1 MYRSWLIEHR
11 GYDLDDNELLQ
22 VLRDLRVGER
32 LGLETSELTEL
43 LDASIQP
50 EHQETL
56 RSLRKKIGFDDRMVP
71 GAAAPS
77 SQRAD

>member
-11 GYDLDDNELLQ
+11 GYDLDENELAE
-22 VLRDLRVGER
+22 VLRDLHVGER

-43 LDASIQP
+43 LNASMQP

-56 RSLRKKIGFDDRMVP
+56 RSLRKKIGFDDRMLP
-71 GAAAPS
+71 GAPS
-77 SQRAD
+77 PNSKQNG